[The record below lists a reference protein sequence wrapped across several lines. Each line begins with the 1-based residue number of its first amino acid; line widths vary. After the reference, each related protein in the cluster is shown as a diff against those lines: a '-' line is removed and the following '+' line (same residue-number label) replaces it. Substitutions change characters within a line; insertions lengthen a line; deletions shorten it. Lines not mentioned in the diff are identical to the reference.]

1 MDFPDYTCTNSP
13 SIPLNLEQSKA
24 LTAIN
29 EWFCDSTCPVF
40 ALTGAYSTGK
50 SKVLQA
56 LLKQMPKTITTQ
68 RYLAPNAR
76 IARLHVTGQIEEVT
90 SIYSWLYSHHPQDIK
105 EDKPWH
111 PVSCQDHDVFK
122 APQESL
128 L

>member
-1 MDFPDYTCTNSP
+1 
-13 SIPLNLEQSKA
+13 
-24 LTAIN
+24 
-29 EWFCDSTCPVF
+29 
-40 ALTGAYSTGK
+40 
-50 SKVLQA
+50 
-56 LLKQMPKTITTQ
+56 
-68 RYLAPNAR
+68 LAPNAR

-128 L
+128 LVIFDAHLLGNDFFASETALYGSGHILSDLLLLLKGETRILFRNPYLKFYYLATLIS